1 MVKEGIIYE
10 GNEYLLDK
18 KIETEKCTY
27 YAYKNK
33 ELRKIKFFEM
43 NNGKLENVR
52 DIEELKKVIDENYI
66 TDVE

>member
-1 MVKEGIIYE
+1 MIKEGIIYE
-10 GNEYLLDK
+10 GNEYVLDK
-18 KIETEKCTY
+18 KIVTEKCTY

-43 NNGKLENVR
+43 NNGRLENVR

>member
-1 MVKEGIIYE
+1 MIKEGIIYE
-10 GNEYLLDK
+10 GNEYVLDK

-33 ELRKIKFFEM
+33 ELGKIKFFEL